1 VTFTRAAALKLPGVA
16 KALARDTRARVGGDV
31 AVTITVPHLRI
42 VSTPNVRAH
51 WRVAGKLARHQ
62 KDQLALFARGK
73 VLPALPV
80 RVTITRVYTPPP
92 WGKGKRLDPDNLTAG
107 CKHVI
112 DAVAD
117 LYGVTDADPEVIAF
131 ATWQQAGASVKVEV
145 TIEPVWIGGAS

>member
-1 VTFTRAAALKLPGVA
+1 VTCSRADIAKLPGVA

-42 VSTPNVRAH
+42 VSTPNVHTH
-51 WRVAGKLARHQ
+51 WRFGHKLAKHQ
-62 KDQLALFARGK
+62 KSMLALFARG
-73 VLPALPV
+73 VRLPALPV
-80 RVTITRVYTPPP
+80 RVLLNRVYVPPP
-92 WGKGKRLDPDNLTAG
+92 RGKGKPIDTDNLAAG
-107 CKHVI
+107 FKHVR

-145 TIEPVWIGGAS
+145 TIEPVRIGGAS